1 MKSSAT
7 WFLFVSLFNIL
18 HMASKSSLYKESCMQ
33 CARHLI
39 KLLCTFSG
47 AFAYVW
53 TWTLSCIEKPVQ
65 AVGVSKLGF
74 ISYDYEHIYSLV
86 LLIIVL
92 KNVEKF

>member
-1 MKSSAT
+1 M
-7 WFLFVSLFNIL
+7 
-18 HMASKSSLYKESCMQ
+18 
-33 CARHLI
+33 
-39 KLLCTFSG
+39 
-47 AFAYVW
+47 
-53 TWTLSCIEKPVQ
+53 Q